1 MHRLEHR
8 TYAGAPGETVTV
20 DTEVE
25 GGGAV
30 TVFVDGD
37 KTEED
42 PIFTLKATA
51 GAETQMQISLIGAEG
66 ESCVVHISQ
75 VDGGSDPDLLL
86 CQRLDPAPIH
96 QYRFIVTAANAIA
109 ALARAARPRLAA
121 GPELSRRA
129 APKPSSMK
137 KTRTRKASTKK
148 TGAKKTSRRK
158 K

>member
-20 DTEVE
+20 DTDVA
-25 GGGAV
+25 G
-30 TVFVDGD
+30 
-37 KTEED
+37 EE
-42 PIFTLKATA
+42 THL
-51 GAETQMQISLIGAEG
+51 QISLIGAEG

-109 ALARAARPRLAA
+109 SLARAARPRLAS
-121 GPELSRRA
+121 GPGVSRRA
-129 APKPSSMK
+129 APKPSSTK

-148 TGAKKTSRRK
+148 TGAKKTGAKKTSRRK